1 MVKKI
6 RKTKKKKNI
15 KKNKNKPSNNHVKI
29 KSDHTGLLVWI
40 GYLVVG
46 SLLYSFSEIG
56 FLIFCGFVLL
66 TIIKRISDDVI

>member
-1 MVKKI
+1 MVKK
-6 RKTKKKKNI
+6 KKRKNI
-15 KKNKNKPSNNHVKI
+15 KKNKNKPSNNNLKI
-29 KSDHTGLLVWI
+29 KNDHTGLFVWI